1 MTRPGEQHA
10 VRRQAYQML
19 QKAFTENGL
28 SFAFPAMGAPPH
40 LSASAVPVAA
50 S

>member
-40 LSASAVPVAA
+40 LPASALPVAA